1 MFVLRDRYA
10 SHLVK
15 LGMKLKLIC
24 EQCYSKDPPCD
35 AAPLSAMTQ
44 VCGILKGHDDFFETS

>member
-1 MFVLRDRYA
+1 
-10 SHLVK
+10 
-15 LGMKLKLIC
+15 MKLKLIC

-44 VCGILKGHDDFFETS
+44 VWGI